1 MPTTAPQPL
10 TIAIAGAGIGG
21 LALTIGLLRHPHIS
35 VQLYEAA
42 PSFGEIGAGVSFGPN
57 ALRAMRLLDPAVRAS
72 YDTRA
77 TSNGWAAKENTWF
90 DFRHGMQQD
99 GRRIAEV
106 RAQGCGQSSVHRARF
121 LDGLVGLVRGRC
133 GVGFGKRVVG
143 VVDCGVDEAGGGNGG
158 KGVKMLFADGTSAEA
173 SALVGCDGIRSV
185 VRPMV
190 LGEADAA
197 ARAAF
202 TGKYAYRGLVPMEA
216 AVRLL
221 GEELARNSQ
230 MYLGEGGHVLTFP
243 IEGGRTMNVVAFRT
257 KGDGVWEDERWVLPG
272 RREDMLRDFEGWG
285 DSVRSILSLMEKPDV
300 WALFDHPP
308 ARTYCKGRICLLGD
322 AAHASTPHQGAGAG
336 MALEDAYVLSDLL
349 GSVRT
354 VEGIEGAF
362 RVYDA
367 VRRPRSQKL
376 VATSRAAGQLYD
388 FEGVEIGDD
397 EDKIR
402 ENLENRYRWI
412 WDEDLEVHLNEAK
425 ALWGGKAKLA

>member
-1 MPTTAPQPL
+1 MQ
-10 TIAIAGAGIGG
+10 I
-21 LALTIGLLRHPHIS
+21 
-35 VQLYEAA
+35 YEAA

-57 ALRAMRLLDPAVRAS
+57 ALRAMKLLDPAVRAA
-72 YDTRA
+72 YDGLATR
-77 TSNGWAAKENTWF
+77 NGWAAKQSTWF
-90 DFRHGMQQD
+90 DFRHGVRQD

-106 RAQGCGQSSVHRARF
+106 RAHGCGQSSVHRARF
-121 LDGLVGLVRGRC
+121 LDGLVGLVAGRGRC
-133 GVGFGKRVVG
+133 GVGFGKRVVE
-143 VVDCGVDEAGGGNGG
+143 VDQGGGGG
-158 KGVKMLFADGTSAEA
+158 KGVEIRFADGTSAEA
-173 SALVGCDGIRSV
+173 SAVVGCDGIRSV
-185 VRPMV
+185 VRQMV
-190 LGEADAA
+190 LGSADGA

-230 MYLGEGGHVLTFP
+230 MYLGPGGHVLTFP
-243 IEGGRTMNVVAFRT
+243 IEGGRTVNVVAFRT

-272 RREDMLRDFEGWG
+272 RREDMLRNFEGWG
-285 DSVRSILSLMEKPDV
+285 PSVRSILSLMEKPDV

-354 VEGIEGAF
+354 VEGIEAAF

-367 VRRPRSQKL
+367 VRRPRTQK
-376 VATSRAAGQLYD
+376 VVTTSRAAGQLYD
-388 FEGVEIGDD
+388 FEGVGIGDD
-397 EDKIR
+397 EEKIR